1 MHEDRDHNQADRRK
15 KRMDLSL
22 WRRLAGFLVPH
33 QKCTILLIL
42 SGVATAI
49 VDASFPLLTREV
61 IDDVVLR
68 GAEAPLLGYG
78 LAYFGLAVALAFCVW
93 ALIWLAGRMRAYVS
107 HDIRRAGFDRL
118 QELSFSFYDHRPVGW
133 LMARMTSDCE
143 RLANIFAWGLLDIV
157 WSLTLLSIIAV
168 VMFVINAKLAA
179 VALTV
184 IPIVIWVGTIFRKR
198 ILRTAR
204 RVRKTNSKITAAY
217 NEGIMGV
224 KTSKVFVREEENLDG
239 FTRLTDRM
247 YDASVRNALHSA
259 MYFPVVLTL
268 GSLATG
274 LALAVGGFEVTA
286 GVLSIGTLIAFLTY
300 TRQFFEPIHQIAAWF
315 AEMQMAQASAERI
328 MGLIA
333 TVPEISDSDDV
344 RSRIV
349 TEDTN
354 GHRDGFAIDGYPDR
368 IGEIEFRNV
377 GFRYSKGPLVLTDFS
392 LVVRPGMTIALVGQT
407 GGGKT
412 TIVNLLCRFYE
423 PTEGQILLDGIEYRA
438 RSLAWLQGSLGI
450 VLQEPHLFSGS
461 VKENIL
467 YGKLA
472 ATDEEVEAAASL
484 AGAHDFIL
492 GMENGYESEVGEGG
506 VRLSTG
512 QKQLVSFARAIL
524 AKPRILVMDE
534 ATSSV
539 DTETEARIQ
548 EGLSRVLEGRTSFV
562 IAHRLSTI
570 RNADL
575 ILVIDGGRI
584 VEQGTHRDLLTK
596 AGRYNDL
603 YRQQSLRESTMDVE
617 SWAD

>member
-1 MHEDRDHNQADRRK
+1 MSRDGDHREADFKK

-22 WRRLAGFLVPH
+22 WRRLATFLGPH
-33 QKCTILLIL
+33 RGTATLLIL

-49 VDASFPLLTREV
+49 VDASFPLLTRAV
-61 IDDVVLR
+61 IDDVVER
-68 GAEAPLLGYG
+68 GAEAPLISYG
-78 LAYFGLAVALAFCVW
+78 LAYFGLATALAFCIW
-93 ALIWLAGRMRAYVS
+93 ALIWLAGRLRAYVS

-157 WSLTLLSIIAV
+157 WSSTLLFIIAV

-184 IPIVIWVGTIFRKR
+184 IPVVIWVGTIFRKR

-224 KTSKVFVREEENLDG
+224 KTSKVFVREEDNLEG

-259 MYFPVVLTL
+259 LYFPVVLTL

-274 LALAVGGFEVTA
+274 LALAVGGFEVIATA
-286 GVLSIGTLIAFLTY
+286 LSIGTLIAFLTY

-333 TVPEISDSDDV
+333 TEPEIKDADEV
-344 RSRIV
+344 RSRIAI
-349 TEDTN
+349 EI
-354 GHRDGFAIDGYPDR
+354 GKAPRDGIALDGHPDQ
-368 IGEIEFRNV
+368 IGKIEFRHV
-377 GFRYSKGPLVLTDFS
+377 GFHYGKGPLVLRDFN
-392 LVVRPGMTIALVGQT
+392 LVVRQGMTVALVGET

-423 PTEGQILLDGIEYRA
+423 PTEGEILLDGLEYRS

-461 VKENIL
+461 VRENIR
-467 YGKLA
+467 YGKLD
-472 ATDEEVEAAASL
+472 ATDDEIEAAAVL
-484 AGAHDFIL
+484 AGAHDFITA
-492 GMENGYESEVGEGG
+492 MQSGYESEVGEGG

-548 EGLSRVLEGRTSFV
+548 AGLSRVLNGRTSFV

-584 VEQGTHRDLLTK
+584 VEQGTHRELLEKT
-596 AGRYNDL
+596 GRYHDL
-603 YRQQSLRESTMDVE
+603 YRQQSLRESALDVE